1 MIQVDLHASNR
12 SYYIVYFIS
21 FHTSKGFGHLQ
32 APNITTRTKK
42 KTYLGSG
49 NPSSQNDWL
58 RRALVYFG
66 HILDTPIRIGVS
78 NDRITHFRP
87 SMTRSFNDSFL
98 NPSIVLQPHS
108 PDMIVLLLDLNLE
121 TSKLFRFF
129 VDWPGGGCCG
139 CPMGGCPSMP
149 GCPMGCGCRV
159 VISREFWVM
168 SDGSLKACLGGCIPQ
183 VINTLLLGKKGWK
196 AKTPAVFCNE

>member
-1 MIQVDLHASNR
+1 MDFHGFHCRYWRSKVNRIYWRYPGVSGYQVCLSFETTKQLAQVALLGEMIQVDLHASNR

-129 VDWPGGGCCG
+129 VD
-139 CPMGGCPSMP
+139 
-149 GCPMGCGCRV
+149 
-159 VISREFWVM
+159 
-168 SDGSLKACLGGCIPQ
+168 
-183 VINTLLLGKKGWK
+183 
-196 AKTPAVFCNE
+196 